1 MFILAIIRLLL
12 VLFVIFQ
19 HIYIAIMEMF
29 FYDGGAIQ
37 RNFVLNEEFLRDE
50 RVKKMIVNQ
59 GLYNGFLAM
68 GLIWSIFE
76 KGLFQIQLLT
86 FFLSCITCAAI
97 YGGMTISKKI
107 FFLPGL
113 PAAIDLMSLLL

>member
-37 RNFVLNEEFLRDE
+37 RNFGLNAEFLRDE
-50 RVKKMIVNQ
+50 RVKKMNKRFS
-59 GLYNGFLAM
+59 GY
-68 GLIWSIFE
+68 E
-76 KGLFQIQLLT
+76 K
-86 FFLSCITCAAI
+86 
-97 YGGMTISKKI
+97 K
-107 FFLPGL
+107 
-113 PAAIDLMSLLL
+113 